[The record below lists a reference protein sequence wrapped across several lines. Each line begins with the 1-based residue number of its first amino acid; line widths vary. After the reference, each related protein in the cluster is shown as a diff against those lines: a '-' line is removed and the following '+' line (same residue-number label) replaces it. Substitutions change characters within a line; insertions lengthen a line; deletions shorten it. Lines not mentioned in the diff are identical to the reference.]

1 LQKEEGPSRDY
12 MCQTRNIFFFK
23 KRHLCKKKRDL
34 PETTFAKQRL
44 QALYN
49 CPDPPSIVSVH
60 GFKFFF
66 FMIFLITPRIHH
78 PSRLCMGRVCYRVY
92 LVCWDYLT
100 LNEIHHPQRLCMGK
114 GELNPKPSSLNPKR
128 SGLKPKP

>member
-60 GFKFFF
+60 GFNFFF
-66 FMIFLITPRIHH
+66 YDFFNNSPDP
-78 PSRLCMGRVCYRVY
+78 PSIPSVYGEGLLRVY